1 MFKEDFEEKETDLVS
16 TQRRVDP
23 LQEVFL
29 RNRAVGGES
38 SDEEEREAVLDEE
51 CKLKFILL
59 FYITYKAYLSN
70 NWISYSSRRST
81 APIIPRFLG

>member
-1 MFKEDFEEKETDLVS
+1 LYRDYVPEHERLLKLQAESHSKHRENRSNAMFKEDFEEKETDLIS

-51 CKLKFILL
+51 CK
-59 FYITYKAYLSN
+59 
-70 NWISYSSRRST
+70 
-81 APIIPRFLG
+81 